1 MSIRVGTW
9 RGVIGY
15 VEAAPD
21 GDMKEMT
28 PRLLAWLAAAAA
40 STAVAAPP
48 SGGNKAPDPSAA
60 AVVVDAQGKVVGPL
74 VWVPNDGYVFYG
86 DVAAAYRVGT
96 SVARVGFLASKDW
109 TFGVLT
115 GVYRATSLSFTTP
128 DCSGQAYSPY
138 GLPKDYL
145 PYAPVFVM
153 PPISVGGNVIPARI
167 MRQTTAT
174 ELIADKSGTSD
185 DGTCVANSYPQTR
198 KHFVVDVIGDFPF
211 VAPFS
216 IR

>member
-1 MSIRVGTW
+1 
-9 RGVIGY
+9 
-15 VEAAPD
+15 
-21 GDMKEMT
+21 MT
-28 PRLLAWLAAAAA
+28 ITGWLAWLSAAAAA
-40 STAVAAPP
+40 TAVAAPP
-48 SGGNKAPDPSAA
+48 SSANKAPEPGAA
-60 AVVVDAQGKVVGPL
+60 AVVVDARGNVVGPL

-86 DVAAAYRVGT
+86 DVAVAYRVGT

-109 TFGVLT
+109 SFGVLT
-115 GVYRATSLSFTTP
+115 RVYRATNLSFTTP

-145 PYAPVFVM
+145 PYAPVFVA
-153 PPISVGGNVIPARI
+153 PPISVGSQVIPARI
-167 MRQTTAT
+167 MRQTAAA

-185 DGTCVANSYPQTR
+185 DGTCVATSYPQTR
-198 KHFVVDVIGDFPF
+198 KHFVVETIGEFPF

>member
-1 MSIRVGTW
+1 
-9 RGVIGY
+9 
-15 VEAAPD
+15 
-21 GDMKEMT
+21 MKQMT

-40 STAVAAPP
+40 STAATAPP
-48 SGGNKAPDPSAA
+48 IGGSKAPDPGAA
-60 AVVVDAQGKVVGPL
+60 AVVVDARGNVVGPL
-74 VWVPNDGYVFYG
+74 VWAPNDGYVFYG
-86 DVAAAYRVGT
+86 EVAAAYRVGT
-96 SVARVGFLASKDW
+96 SVARVGFLVSKDW

-115 GVYRATSLSFTTP
+115 RVYRVTNLSFTTP

-153 PPISVGGNVIPARI
+153 PPISVGSNVMPARI

-174 ELIADKSGTSD
+174 EQIADKSGTSD
-185 DGTCVANSYPQTR
+185 DGTCVATSYPQTR

>member
-1 MSIRVGTW
+1 MSNCVGAQQ
-9 RGVIGY
+9 GAISF
-15 VEAAPD
+15 VEAASG
-21 GDMKEMT
+21 GDMKET
-28 PRLLAWLAAAAA
+28 IPGLLAWLAAAAA
-40 STAVAAPP
+40 SMAVAAPP
-48 SGGNKAPDPSAA
+48 SGGNTAPDPGAA
-60 AVVVDAQGKVVGPL
+60 AVVVDANGKVVGPL

-86 DVAAAYRVGT
+86 EVAAAYRVGS
-96 SVARVGFLASKDW
+96 SVARVGFLASKEW

-115 GVYRATSLSFTTP
+115 RVYRATNLSFTTS

-145 PYAPVFVM
+145 PYAPVFVV

-167 MRQTTAT
+167 MRQTAAT

>member
-1 MSIRVGTW
+1 MNETIPRVL
-9 RGVIGY
+9 VC
-15 VEAAPD
+15 
-21 GDMKEMT
+21 
-28 PRLLAWLAAAAA
+28 LATATA
-40 STAVAAPP
+40 SAVVAAPP
-48 SGGNKAPDPSAA
+48 SGASRAPDPGAP
-60 AVVVDAQGKVVGPL
+60 AVVVDARGNVVGPL
-74 VWVPNDGYVFYG
+74 VWAPNDAYVFYG
-86 DVAAAYRVGT
+86 DVAVAYRVGT
-96 SVARVGFLASKDW
+96 SVARVGFLASKEW

-115 GVYRATSLSFTTP
+115 RVYRATNLSFTTP

-153 PPISVGGNVIPARI
+153 PPISVGSNVLPARI

-198 KHFVVDVIGDFPF
+198 KHFVVETIGDFPF

>member
-1 MSIRVGTW
+1 MTIRVRTQ
-9 RGVIGY
+9 RCVIDF
-15 VEAAPD
+15 VERVW
-21 GDMKEMT
+21 GGEMKEMT
-28 PRLLAWLAAAAA
+28 PGLIAGLAVAAV
-40 STAVAAPP
+40 SMAVAAPP
-48 SGGNKAPDPSAA
+48 SGGSKAPDPSAA
-60 AVVVDAQGKVVGPL
+60 AVVVDANGKVVGPL

-86 DVAAAYRVGT
+86 EVAAAYRVGA

-115 GVYRATSLSFTTP
+115 RVYRAANLSFTTT
-128 DCSGQAYSPY
+128 DCSGQAYAPY

-153 PPISVGGNVIPARI
+153 PPISVGGSVIPARV

-174 ELIADKSGTSD
+174 ELIADRSGTSD
-185 DGTCVANSYPQTR
+185 DAVCVANSYPQTR
-198 KHFVVDVIGDFPF
+198 KHFVVDVVGDFPF

-216 IR
+216 IK

>member
-1 MSIRVGTW
+1 MNETIPRVL
-9 RGVIGY
+9 VC
-15 VEAAPD
+15 
-21 GDMKEMT
+21 
-28 PRLLAWLAAAAA
+28 LATATA
-40 STAVAAPP
+40 SAVVAAPP
-48 SGGNKAPDPSAA
+48 IGASRAPDPGAP
-60 AVVVDAQGKVVGPL
+60 AVVVDARGNVVGPL
-74 VWVPNDGYVFYG
+74 VWAPNDAYVFYG
-86 DVAAAYRVGT
+86 DVAVAYRVGT
-96 SVARVGFLASKDW
+96 SVARVGFLASKEW

-115 GVYRATSLSFTTP
+115 RVYRATNLSFTTP

-153 PPISVGGNVIPARI
+153 PPISVGSNVLPARI

-198 KHFVVDVIGDFPF
+198 KHFVVETIGDFPF

>member
-1 MSIRVGTW
+1 MNETIPRVL
-9 RGVIGY
+9 V
-15 VEAAPD
+15 
-21 GDMKEMT
+21 
-28 PRLLAWLAAAAA
+28 WLATATA
-40 STAVAAPP
+40 SAVVAAPP
-48 SGGNKAPDPSAA
+48 SGASRAPDPGAP
-60 AVVVDAQGKVVGPL
+60 AVVVDARGNVVGPL
-74 VWVPNDGYVFYG
+74 VWAPSDAYVFYG
-86 DVAAAYRVGT
+86 DVAVAYRVGT

-109 TFGVLT
+109 AFGVLT
-115 GVYRATSLSFTTP
+115 RVYRATNLSFTTP

-153 PPISVGGNVIPARI
+153 PPISVGSNVLPARI

-198 KHFVVDVIGDFPF
+198 KHFVVETIGDFPF

>member
-1 MSIRVGTW
+1 MNVMIAR
-9 RGVIGY
+9 
-15 VEAAPD
+15 
-21 GDMKEMT
+21 
-28 PRLLAWLAAAAA
+28 WLAGLVAVAGL
-40 STAVAAPP
+40 TALAAPP
-48 SGGNKAPDPSAA
+48 VAPGKALDPGAA
-60 AVVVDAQGKVVGPL
+60 PVIVDARGSVVGPL

-96 SVARVGFLASKDW
+96 AVARVGFLASKDW
-109 TFGVLT
+109 SFGVLT
-115 GVYRATSLSFTTP
+115 RVYRATNLSFTTP

-153 PPISVGGNVIPARI
+153 PPISVGSHVIPARI

-174 ELIADKSGTSD
+174 ELIADKSGTGD
-185 DGTCVANSYPQTR
+185 DGTCIANGYPQTK
-198 KHFVVDVIGDFPF
+198 KHFVVEVIGDFPF

>member
-1 MSIRVGTW
+1 LKDANLR
-9 RGVIGY
+9 
-15 VEAAPD
+15 
-21 GDMKEMT
+21 
-28 PRLLAWLAAAAA
+28 WLAGLAGMAA
-40 STAVAAPP
+40 SAALAAPP
-48 SGGNKAPDPSAA
+48 SGGNAAPDPGAA
-60 AVVVDAQGKVVGPL
+60 PVVVDARGNVVGPL

-86 DVAAAYRVGT
+86 DVAVAYRVGK

-109 TFGVLT
+109 NFGVLT
-115 GVYRATSLSFTTP
+115 RVYRATNLSFTTP

-153 PPISVGGNVIPARI
+153 PPISVGDRVIPARV

-174 ELIADKSGTSD
+174 EVIADKSGTSD
-185 DGTCVANSYPQTR
+185 EGICVANSYPQSR
-198 KHFVVDVIGDFPF
+198 KHFVIESIGDFPF

>member
-1 MSIRVGTW
+1 MSIRVAAQ
-9 RGVIGY
+9 RGVIGF
-15 VEAAPD
+15 VEAASD
-21 GDMKEMT
+21 GDMKQMN
-28 PRLLAWLAAAAA
+28 PRWPAWLAAAAA
-40 STAVAAPP
+40 STALAAPQ
-48 SGGNKAPDPSAA
+48 SAGNKAPDPGAA
-60 AVVVDAQGKVVGPL
+60 AVIVDAHGKVVGPL

-96 SVARVGFLASKDW
+96 SVARVGFLASKEW

-115 GVYRATSLSFTTP
+115 RVYRATNLSFTTP
-128 DCSGQAYSPY
+128 DCSGQAYAPY

-145 PYAPVFVM
+145 PYAPLFVM
-153 PPISVGGNVIPARI
+153 PPISVGGNLIPARI

-174 ELIADKSGTSD
+174 EVIADKSGTSD
-185 DGTCVANSYPQTR
+185 DGTCVTNSYPQTR
-198 KHFVVDVIGDFPF
+198 KHFVVEVIGDFPF

>member
-1 MSIRVGTW
+1 MTANWLGGIAALSVATAACA
-9 RGVIGY
+9 
-15 VEAAPD
+15 AAPAS
-21 GDMKEMT
+21 GSRT
-28 PRLLAWLAAAAA
+28 PDPG
-40 STAVAAPP
+40 AAP
-48 SGGNKAPDPSAA
+48 
-60 AVVVDAQGKVVGPL
+60 VVVDARGNVVGPL

-86 DVAAAYRVGT
+86 DVAVAYRVGT

-115 GVYRATSLSFTTP
+115 RVYRVTNLSFTTP

-145 PYAPVFVM
+145 PFAPIFVA
-153 PPISVGGNVIPARI
+153 PPISVGARVVPARI
-167 MRQTTAT
+167 MRQTAMT
-174 ELIADKSGTSD
+174 EMIADKSGTSD
-185 DGTCVANSYPQTR
+185 DGTCVATTYPQTR
-198 KHFVVDVIGDFPF
+198 KHFVVEQVGEFPF

>member
-1 MSIRVGTW
+1 LLFWLT
-9 RGVIGY
+9 
-15 VEAAPD
+15 AAP
-21 GDMKEMT
+21 
-28 PRLLAWLAAAAA
+28 
-40 STAVAAPP
+40 SHVAVPPPP
-48 SGGNKAPDPSAA
+48 SGGSKAPDPGAA
-60 AVVVDAQGKVVGPL
+60 AVVVDADGKVVGPL
-74 VWVPNDGYVFYG
+74 VGVPNDGYVYYG
-86 DVAAAYRVGT
+86 EVAAAYRVGT

-115 GVYRATSLSFTTP
+115 RVYRATNLSFTTP

-153 PPISVGGNVIPARI
+153 PPIAVGNKVIPARV
-167 MRQTTAT
+167 MRQTSAT
-174 ELIADKSGTSD
+174 ELVADKSGTSD
-185 DGTCVANSYPQTR
+185 EGICVANSYPQTR
-198 KHFVVDVIGDFPF
+198 KHFVVDVVGDFPF

>member
-1 MSIRVGTW
+1 MN
-9 RGVIGY
+9 
-15 VEAAPD
+15 
-21 GDMKEMT
+21 EMT
-28 PRLLAWLAAAAA
+28 PRWLAWLAAAAV
-40 STAVAAPP
+40 STAVAAQP
-48 SGGNKAPDPSAA
+48 SAGNRGPDPSAA
-60 AVVVDAQGKVVGPL
+60 AVVVDAHGKVVGPL

-86 DVAAAYRVGT
+86 EVAAAYRVGS

-115 GVYRATSLSFTTP
+115 RVYRATNLAFTTP

-145 PYAPVFVM
+145 PFAPVFVM
-153 PPISVGGNVIPARI
+153 PPISVGSNVIPARI
-167 MRQTTAT
+167 MRQTSAT
-174 ELIADKSGTSD
+174 ESIADKSGTSD
-185 DGTCVANSYPQTR
+185 DGTCVANSYPKTR
-198 KHFVVDVIGDFPF
+198 KHFVVDVVGDFPY

>member
-1 MSIRVGTW
+1 VK
-9 RGVIGY
+9 
-15 VEAAPD
+15 A
-21 GDMKEMT
+21 MT
-28 PRLLAWLAAAAA
+28 RRPLAWLAAAAV

-48 SGGNKAPDPSAA
+48 SGGNKSPDPSAA
-60 AVVVDAQGKVVGPL
+60 AVVVDAHGNVVGPL

-86 DVAAAYRVGT
+86 DVAVAYRVGT

-115 GVYRATSLSFTTP
+115 RVYRATNLAFTTP

-153 PPISVGGNVIPARI
+153 PPIAVGSKVIPARI
-167 MRQTTAT
+167 MRQTSAT
-174 ELIADKSGTSD
+174 EIIADKSGTSD
-185 DGTCVANSYPQTR
+185 DGTCVANTYPQTR
-198 KHFVVDVIGDFPF
+198 KHFVVDSIGDFPF

>member
-1 MSIRVGTW
+1 MKLPGA
-9 RGVIGY
+9 IGL
-15 VEAAPD
+15 VEAQD
-21 GDMKEMT
+21 GDMRVT
-28 PRLLAWLAAAAA
+28 IPIGLAWLAAAAF
-40 STAVAAPP
+40 STPAVAQP
-48 SGGNKAPDPSAA
+48 SGAKAPDPGAA
-60 AVVVDAQGKVVGPL
+60 AVVVDARGSVVGPL

-96 SVARVGFLASKDW
+96 AVARVGFLASKDW
-109 TFGVLT
+109 AFGVLT
-115 GVYRATSLSFTTP
+115 RVYRATNLSFTTP

-145 PYAPVFVM
+145 PYSPVFVT
-153 PPISVGGNVIPARI
+153 PPISVGGKVMPARI

-174 ELIADKSGTSD
+174 EVIADKSGTSD
-185 DGTCVANSYPQTR
+185 DGTCVANSYPQSR
-198 KHFVVDVIGDFPF
+198 KHFVVDTIGDFPY

>member
-1 MSIRVGTW
+1 M
-9 RGVIGY
+9 
-15 VEAAPD
+15 
-21 GDMKEMT
+21 
-28 PRLLAWLAAAAA
+28 
-40 STAVAAPP
+40 
-48 SGGNKAPDPSAA
+48 
-60 AVVVDAQGKVVGPL
+60 VGPL

-86 DVAAAYRVGT
+86 EVAAAYRVGA

-115 GVYRATSLSFTTP
+115 RVYRATNLSFTTP

-153 PPISVGGNVIPARI
+153 PPISVGSNVIPARI

-174 ELIADKSGTSD
+174 EAIADKSGTSD

>member
-1 MSIRVGTW
+1 
-9 RGVIGY
+9 
-15 VEAAPD
+15 
-21 GDMKEMT
+21 MKAMT
-28 PRLLAWLAAAAA
+28 PGLLAWLAAAA
-40 STAVAAPP
+40 STVVAAPP
-48 SGGNKAPDPSAA
+48 SGGSKALDPGA
-60 AVVVDAQGKVVGPL
+60 AVVVVDAHGKVVGPL

-86 DVAAAYRVGT
+86 EVAAAYRVGT

-115 GVYRATSLSFTTP
+115 RVYRATNLSFKTP

-153 PPISVGGNVIPARI
+153 PPISVGGNVIPARV

-174 ELIADKSGTSD
+174 EQIADRSGTSD
-185 DGTCVANSYPQTR
+185 DGACVANSYPQTR

-216 IR
+216 MR

>member
-1 MSIRVGTW
+1 
-9 RGVIGY
+9 
-15 VEAAPD
+15 
-21 GDMKEMT
+21 MKETT

-48 SGGNKAPDPSAA
+48 SAGDKAPEPSAA
-60 AVVVDAQGKVVGPL
+60 TVVVDARGKVVGPL

-86 DVAAAYRVGT
+86 EVAAAYRVGT

-115 GVYRATSLSFTTP
+115 RVYRATNLAFTTP

-145 PYAPVFVM
+145 PFAPVFVM

-174 ELIADKSGTSD
+174 ETIADKSGTSD
-185 DGTCVANSYPQTR
+185 DGACVTNSYPQTR
-198 KHFVVDVIGDFPF
+198 KHFVVDVVGDFPF

-216 IR
+216 LR